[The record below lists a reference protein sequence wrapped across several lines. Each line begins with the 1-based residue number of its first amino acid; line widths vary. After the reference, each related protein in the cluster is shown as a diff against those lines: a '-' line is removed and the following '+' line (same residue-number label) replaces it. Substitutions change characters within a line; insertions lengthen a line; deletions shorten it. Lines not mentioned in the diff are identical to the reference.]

1 MTETIVVKPRLIN
14 DVLVNPGMGFTTFQ
28 RFNGDRLNEGLNW
41 TEGFPIEYQEFSG
54 SLKNQDYPDTSIAY
68 YRLYWRFLEPEEGVY
83 NWALI
88 DKALETARSRGQQLM
103 FRVAPFGTRPEADVP
118 DWFRAMVG
126 PEPKQGELPYPN
138 WRVNP
143 EDPRYVKHFTALVR
157 ALGERY
163 DGHPDLDSVDLSI
176 VGAWGEGGGSKFLT
190 QATREA
196 LVDAYVDTFRRTP
209 LMMLLTDERTNKYG
223 LSRADVGFRVDCLGD
238 MGGCWESGDDW
249 CHMLDYY
256 PLQIIRSGMQ
266 DAWRKAPVSFEVCW
280 VIQHWKNMGWDIDY
294 IIDQSLKWHIST
306 CNAKSSPIPK
316 EWQPNVERWLKKM
329 GYRLALRRFAY
340 PATVRAGGTLAF
352 ESWWENLGVAPCYK
366 PYRLAYRLINE
377 RTGSVMPTDADIRTW
392 LPGDH
397 LHDSQIPIPADLPDG
412 HYRID
417 TAILDVHTDRPAI
430 RLAMEGRQ
438 PDGWYA
444 LGSIRV
450 LND

>member
-1 MTETIVVKPRLIN
+1 VSDIIVVKPKLIN
-14 DVLVNPGMGFTTFQ
+14 DVLVNPGIGFTTFQ
-28 RFNGDRLNEGLNW
+28 RFNGDRLNEGKSW
-41 TEGFPIEYQEFSG
+41 TEGFPIEYQEFTG
-54 SLKNQDYPDTSIAY
+54 SLENQDYPMTSIAY

-88 DKALETARSRGQQLM
+88 DQALETARSRSQQLM
-103 FRVAPFGTRPEADVP
+103 FRVAPFGTREGSDVP

-126 PEPKQGELPYPN
+126 ESKKEELPYHN

-143 EDPRYVKHFTALVR
+143 EDPRYVKHFTALIR
-157 ALGERY
+157 AMGERY

-190 QATREA
+190 QSTREA
-196 LVDAYVDTFRRTP
+196 LVDAYADTFKKTP
-209 LMMLLTDERTNKYG
+209 LMMLLTDERTNQYG
-223 LSRADVGFRVDCLGD
+223 LSRANVGFRVDCLGD
-238 MGGCWESGDDW
+238 MGGCWEGQGDW
-249 CHMLDYY
+249 SHMIDYY
-256 PLQIIRSGMQ
+256 PLQIIKSGMQ

-280 VIQHWKNMGWDIDY
+280 VVQHWKDMGWDIDY

-306 CNAKSSPIPK
+306 FNAKSSPIPK

-340 PATVRAGGTLAF
+340 PETVRAGGTLAF
-352 ESWWENLGVAPCYK
+352 ESWWENLGVAPCYR
-366 PYRLAYRLINE
+366 PYRLAYRLVNE
-377 RTGSVMPTDADIRTW
+377 RTSRVMPTDADIRTW

-397 LHDSQIPIPADLPDG
+397 LHDSEIRIPADTPEG

-417 TAILDVHTDRPAI
+417 TAILDPHSGQPVI

-444 LGSIRV
+444 LGNIKVRR
-450 LND
+450 D